1 MKKNIFLLLILFLL
15 TGCTCNYNVSVNKDL
30 TIDEEVTIYGTSKL
44 YSAYYKTN
52 KVDVLKENLDHYL
65 GDLEENNYEYLLY
78 EEDNPYIVIKK
89 KYQNMEEYLN
99 NSKFFNDYFDE
110 ISYNKDG
117 TLVKVET
124 VGFNPNEEDNPDRFY
139 VDDALIKVKLGY
151 EVVDTN
157 MELIDE
163 QKNIYSY
170 HFKEDD
176 KDFKILI
183 NYDLSKKFN
192 PHKKNMIYIVIAIL
206 IIIITWV
213 TLFFVNR
220 KKKI

>member
-30 TIDEEVTIYGTSKL
+30 TIDEEITIYGTSKL

-52 KVDVLKENLDHYL
+52 KVDVLKENLDHYVEEL
-65 GDLEENNYEYLLY
+65 KENNYEYSLY

-117 TLVKVET
+117 NIVKLET

-139 VDDALIKVKLGY
+139 VENALINVKLGY

-163 QKNIYSY
+163 LNNRKVYRVVQMNK
-170 HFKEDD
+170 
-176 KDFKILI
+176 KI
-183 NYDLSKKFN
+183 F
-192 PHKKNMIYIVIAIL
+192 IVIIFRRMMR
-206 IIIITWV
+206 IS
-213 TLFFVNR
+213 R
-220 KKKI
+220 Y

>member
-30 TIDEEVTIYGTSKL
+30 TIDEEITIYGTSKL

-52 KVDVLKENLDHYL
+52 KVDVLKENLDHYVEEL
-65 GDLEENNYEYLLY
+65 KENNYEYSLY

-117 TLVKVET
+117 NIVKLET

-139 VDDALIKVKLGY
+139 VENALINVKLGY

-170 HFKEDD
+170 HFQENDE
-176 KDFKILI
+176 DFKILI

-192 PHKKNMIYIVIAIL
+192 PHKKNMLY
-206 IIIITWV
+206 IIIAVLVIIVTWV

>member
-52 KVDVLKENLDHYL
+52 KVDVLKENLDHYTEE
-65 GDLEENNYEYLLY
+65 LEENNYEYSLY
-78 EEDNPYIVIKK
+78 EEDNPYVVIKK

-117 TLVKVET
+117 SIVKVET
-124 VGFNPNEEDNPDRFY
+124 VGYNPNEEDNPDRFY
-139 VDDALIKVKLGY
+139 VEDALINVKLGY
-151 EVVDTN
+151 EVLDTN
-157 MELIDE
+157 MELIDD
-163 QKNIYSY
+163 KTNSFSY
-170 HFKEDD
+170 HFREDNE
-176 KDFKILI
+176 DFKILI
-183 NYDLSKKFN
+183 SYDLSKKFN
-192 PHKKNMIYIVIAIL
+192 PHKKNMIYIVVAIL